1 MEELLNSIVQNEGW
15 LAFPLCFLGGL
26 ISSASP
32 CVLAM
37 VPLVIGYVGGYAEG
51 SQKKA
56 IQYSLV
62 FALGLTITFT
72 ILGIIASFMGRLFGS
87 VGDFWKYILPPV
99 AILLGLQ
106 LLDVFKFNIGLSEK
120 FMPQKKALLGALL
133 MGLFFGILAT
143 PCATPVLAVIL
154 TFAATRQTIFYSSAL
169 LLAYAAGHW
178 VLVLTA
184 GISAGMAQKIIASKG
199 INNVTAYIKKG
210 AGIILIGTGIYLFI
224 SLFIR

>member
-1 MEELLNSIVQNEGW
+1 VEGFLARIVQSESW
-15 LAFPLCFLGGL
+15 LAFPLCFLGGI

-37 VPLVIGYVGGYAEG
+37 IPLVIGYVGGYAEG

-56 IQYSLV
+56 VQYSLV
-62 FALGLTITFT
+62 FTLGLTITFT

-87 VGDFWKYILPPV
+87 VGDFWKYIVPPV

-106 LLDVFKFNIGLSEK
+106 LLGVFNFQISLPDKYLPK
-120 FMPQKKALLGALL
+120 QKALLGALI

-154 TFAATRQTIFYSSAL
+154 TYAATKQSIFYSGAL
-169 LLAYAAGHW
+169 LLTYAAGHW

-184 GISAGMAQKIIASKG
+184 GVSAGLAQKIIASKG
-199 INNVTAYIKKG
+199 VTNVTGYIKKG
-210 AGIILIGTGIYLFI
+210 AGIILVGTGIYLLVF
-224 SLFIR
+224 LFIG